1 MTKSN
6 NIFKRIQKWYRSLF
20 IEYPEDYGDPMSSS
34 VEEFNA
40 ELKETKDDK
49 TAKFGEEHATPG
61 QQGKD

>member
-20 IEYPEDYGDPMSSS
+20 IEYPDDYGDPMSPA

-40 ELKETKDDK
+40 ELKEEKDSQAAEFK
-49 TAKFGEEHATPG
+49 EEHSKPG
-61 QQGKD
+61 QEG

>member
-6 NIFKRIQKWYRSLF
+6 NIFKRIQKWYRGLF
-20 IEYPEDYGDPMSSS
+20 IEYPEDYGDPMSPS

-49 TAKFGEEHATPG
+49 TAKFGEEHANPG

>member
-40 ELKETKDDK
+40 ELKETKDNK
-49 TAKFGEEHATPG
+49 TAEFEEELAKPG